1 MTNPTQTKIDKLTT
15 NLTRWDNIVNGSAE
29 TTVALDSFTVNTVA
43 YYLDKL
49 TAFDP
54 QGAWATTT
62 AYALKDIVVESSV
75 VYMCTVAHT
84 SGTFAT
90 DLSNGYWAVYGWDP
104 TSAVTLT
111 DDLTVDTSV
120 FHVDSTNNRVGI
132 GTASPTALL
141 DVVGSSNSNLA
152 VFRTSSYTQCVIG
165 ADSTPDGLFYLYDAT
180 ATIGVS
186 LRADSNDSYILNGNL
201 GLGTATPSSF
211 SANATELVVYTTSN
225 TGISVISG
233 ASSAS
238 SIFFGDSVTTGVA
251 SRQGQIV
258 YNNANDSLG
267 FYTSATERASFDS
280 SGNFSLNKKLNFGA
294 GQTAT
299 IASGAITATK
309 SYVVLAGEGATTDDL
324 DTISGGT
331 EGDIVVL
338 RTTTGSYTITIKDGT
353 GNLNLNGDFAM
364 DSNKD
369 IITLI
374 YDGSSW
380 DEISR
385 TSNA

>member
-1 MTNPTQTKIDKLTT
+1 MTNPTQTQIDKLTT
-15 NLTRWDNIVNGSAE
+15 NLTRWDNIVNGSSE

-54 QGAWATTT
+54 QGDWTTTT
-62 AYALKDIVVESSV
+62 AYALKDIVVQSSV

-111 DDLTVDTSV
+111 DDLTVDTNV
-120 FHVDSTNNRVGI
+120 LHVDSTNNRVGI

-152 VFRTSSYTQCVIG
+152 IFRTSSYTQCVIG
-165 ADSTPDGLFYLYDAT
+165 ADATSDGLFYLYDAT

-186 LRADSNDSYILNGNL
+186 LRADSNDSYILNGNFGFGTASPSSG
-201 GLGTATPSSF
+201 GLGGR
-211 SANATELVVYTTSN
+211 VVHISN
-225 TGISVISG
+225 TGG
-233 ASSAS
+233 SAS
-238 SIFFGDSVTTGVA
+238 LRVDRSDAAITGTVSLTSGDITNGIFSTGSKPLILYVNSTEC
-251 SRQGQIV
+251 SR
-258 YNNANDSLG
+258 
-267 FYTSATERASFDS
+267 FDS
-280 SGNFSLNKKLNFGA
+280 SGNLALSKKLNFGA

-385 TSNA
+385 SSNA